1 MGVSRDSP
9 YKHKGHRRTEPR
21 HSSRPSESQVEGSI
35 GLVGAPPKAS
45 AGRVIN
51 PVASALSLAVIPPK
65 PIGPAPRVDAGT
77 SGSLPDSE
85 PGPSSLSRSMN
96 SSPY

>member
-9 YKHKGHRRTEPR
+9 YKHRGAASIEPR
-21 HSSRPSESQVEGSI
+21 HSSRRSESQVEGSI

-45 AGRVIN
+45 AGRAIN
-51 PVASALSLAVIPPK
+51 PVASALSLAAIPPK
-65 PIGPAPRVDAGT
+65 PIGPAPRVDAAT
-77 SGSLPDSE
+77 SGALTDSE
-85 PGPSSLSRSMN
+85 PEPSSLSRSMN